1 MRLLALTTLLLISS
15 FPGPTISRIVQV
27 LHLMRHGA
35 RQIIKRQ
42 ESEKLSSD
50 AQLTNEGFRQQIKLG
65 GEMRRNYARELEIK
79 QYRPGEFVAISSER
93 DRCYH
98 SAKGF
103 MYGFFYKGRRGS
115 MHSHYIGRYKGE
127 FFKDPEVAADLQRY
141 NIRKLRPEENQ
152 MFRAHSV
159 KVCPGIGEYIDP
171 EGYKKDRE
179 LREYVAVIDAKLKE
193 EGFDLEEVLGTKDL
207 EIGRLPY
214 LYDYLYSKFFWNKDV
229 VEKPVSVPLF
239 KMIKTAKTF
248 GWYGKRKAHP
258 DLEIFAA
265 TPIFRSIRKFL
276 MWRRRE
282 IEKPAPKSG
291 RSKKRAPKYVLYSG
305 QDNVLFSM
313 LNAFDIANKA
323 CLGKI
328 IRGRALPRQSD
339 NKCVLFPKFADGL
352 VVELDVDEQG
362 HFEASLLHNSRVV
375 LKEPLDRFLNL
386 IQGKE
391 SESFSQMCFGEEG
404 DSEMED
410 EGLGLL
416 HGVEEIP
423 QKAKSPEPE
432 NSGVKGPKK
441 YNRIFGGLVKWL
453 EGIFGVRNVELGGFG
468 IFCLCLLYSFK
479 NIYGKYSERRKIKQF
494 KQRKRK

>member
-1 MRLLALTTLLLISS
+1 MRLLALTTLLLITSL
-15 FPGPTISRIVQV
+15 PAPTLTKIVQV

-79 QYRPGEFVAISSER
+79 KYRPGEFVAISSER

-103 MYGFFYKGRRGS
+103 MYGFFYKGRKGS
-115 MHSHYIGRYKGE
+115 MHTHYIGRYQGE
-127 FFKDPEVAADLQRY
+127 FFKDPDVAADLQRY
-141 NIRKLRPEENQ
+141 NIKKLRPEENQ

-159 KVCPGIGEYIDP
+159 KVCPAIGEYIDP
-171 EGYKKDRE
+171 EGYKKDHQ
-179 LREYVAVIDAKLKE
+179 LREYVDVIDAKLKE
-193 EGFDLEEVLGTKDL
+193 EGFDSENVLGTQNL
-207 EIGRLPY
+207 QIGRLPY
-214 LYDYLYSKFFWNKDV
+214 LYDYLYSKFFWKRDAGQ
-229 VEKPVSVPLF
+229 KPVSDRLF
-239 KMIKTAKTF
+239 KMIKAAKTY
-248 GWYGKRKAHP
+248 GWYSKRKAHP

-276 MWRRRE
+276 TWRRRE
-282 IEKPAPKSG
+282 IEQPEQTSS
-291 RSKKRAPKYVLYSG
+291 RHNRRAPKYVLYSG

-323 CLGKI
+323 CIGKI
-328 IRGRALPRQSD
+328 IRAGAPPTQRD
-339 NKCVLFPKFADGL
+339 HKCVLFPKFADGL

-362 HFEASLLHNSRVV
+362 HFEASLLHNSQVV

-386 IQGKE
+386 IQSKE
-391 SESFSQMCFGEEG
+391 AESFNEICFGADL

-410 EGLGLL
+410 EGLGRL

-423 QKAKSPEPE
+423 EKVKSPQPE

-441 YNRIFGGLVKWL
+441 YNKIFGGLVKWL
-453 EGIFGVRNVELGGFG
+453 EGIFGERNVELGGFG

-494 KQRKRK
+494 KNRKQK